1 MHARADART
10 HATPARSITLVWGTI
25 PLAFAVNMIYFTVD
39 HCSSEMEAPF
49 GDDQMD
55 VDLAKIVRRIE
66 KFTAAILSLYVR
78 CLTPHPSRRGPR
90 TSHIESGPARSR
102 RCVQRAA
109 DASFAPFAS
118 PACRSRVLAFAPAR
132 VCCHNVPPMALSSLT
147 LSLSHSLTLS
157 LSHSLTLSLSDG
169 GSSTS
174 PSSTSTSTRRRA
186 PRTSSTT

>member
-78 CLTPHPSRRGPR
+78 CSTPPHPSRRRPR
-90 TSHIESGPARSR
+90 IPSIESEPARSR
-102 RCVQRAA
+102 RCA
-109 DASFAPFAS
+109 
-118 PACRSRVLAFAPAR
+118 
-132 VCCHNVPPMALSSLT
+132 
-147 LSLSHSLTLS
+147 
-157 LSHSLTLSLSDG
+157 
-169 GSSTS
+169 
-174 PSSTSTSTRRRA
+174 
-186 PRTSSTT
+186 

>member
-78 CLTPHPSRRGPR
+78 CSTPPPPFPAPPTHPKHRIGARAIPKMR
-90 TSHIESGPARSR
+90 IARS
-102 RCVQRAA
+102 
-109 DASFAPFAS
+109 
-118 PACRSRVLAFAPAR
+118 
-132 VCCHNVPPMALSSLT
+132 
-147 LSLSHSLTLS
+147 
-157 LSHSLTLSLSDG
+157 
-169 GSSTS
+169 
-174 PSSTSTSTRRRA
+174 
-186 PRTSSTT
+186 